1 MKNIPDSMNVVLN
14 INLDMIGQTLIKD
27 DSDDYLNMQ
36 YTKKYE
42 NFEQIFQKQNE
53 LNNFNLDI
61 RYQPDEQP
69 RGASDFMSFAAEGI
83 PVISLFTGL
92 HRDYHFPNDELEFID
107 LEKMTNIIKLTYLG
121 LNDILET
128 E

>member
-1 MKNIPDSMNVVLN
+1 MKNLFIVILLFVISTGLMAQDTQDKG
-14 INLDMIGQTLIKD
+14 LDAMTIETVEAPLKF
-27 DSDDYLNMQ
+27 L
-36 YTKKYE
+36 
-42 NFEQIFQKQNE
+42 
-53 LNNFNLDI
+53 
-61 RYQPDEQP
+61 
-69 RGASDFMSFAAEGI
+69 ASDWTEGREVGTKGAYMAADYIASVFMSFAAEGI